1 MVDRY
6 VNKIRERAMKF
17 ARHLEP
23 LDPQKIQRA
32 KDKISIKPPDK
43 DYTINVTI
51 DYDIYVNL

>member
-1 MVDRY
+1 
-6 VNKIRERAMKF
+6 MKF